1 MEFSKITTVE
11 VRNFMC
17 FSHEIATYDETNIL
31 NFKGFNGMGKSAIL
45 KAIAVC
51 LMNVYSHKQ
60 ADFIKYGEDYF
71 RVIVSF
77 DDGVK
82 ILRDKYINGQS
93 LYEMYRDGELVY
105 STKVGNKLTRVT
117 DVPDIIKNYLALI
130 EIGNSGTGY
139 LNFQTRKEPL
149 WLTET
154 TGSENY
160 TSLNVIL
167 KSGEISRASA
177 LINSDKNELNSA
189 ITELERDK
197 QTVESTLMTA
207 KAFTPVLLSA
217 LNEKEQQVKDLT
229 RRASSFNE
237 IVSIVNELMQI
248 RVSPEIEPIRDTRYQ
263 SILSIS
269 SLLLEIESIEEIPN
283 IELLEAQKLSKSQR
297 LLSLC
302 KELDILRSL
311 PKVERVSLDRATAI
325 AKIVSLSKDV
335 ETLPRTVGTDI
346 LTMDEK
352 RYNAILK
359 IAKEAVDVK
368 TVRQEHKNNVI
379 EIIEVEGQLK
389 EIVEDASKHG
399 MRFIRCNNCGSYMR
413 VSVGGG
419 QNG

>member
-1 MEFSKITTVE
+1 MDFSKITTVE

-17 FSHEIATYDETNIL
+17 FSHEIASYDETNIL

-45 KAIAVC
+45 KAVAVC

-71 RVIVSF
+71 RVIISF

-117 DVPDIIKNYLALI
+117 DVPDVIKNYLALI

-160 TSLNVIL
+160 TSLNEIL

-189 ITELERDK
+189 ITEIERDK
-197 QTVESTLMTA
+197 QAVESNLMTA
-207 KAFTPVLLSA
+207 RAFTPALLSA
-217 LNEKEQQVKDLT
+217 LEEQEQKVKELS
-229 RRASSFNE
+229 RRVSDFNE
-237 IVSIVNELMQI
+237 IVSIINELIGI
-248 RVSPEIEPIRDTRYQ
+248 RVAPEIELVSGTRYQ

-283 IELLEAQKLSKSQR
+283 IETLEIEKLSKSEK

-302 KELDILRSL
+302 KKLEELKSI
-311 PKVERVSLDRATAI
+311 PKVNGVSLDRATTI
-325 AKIVSLSKDV
+325 SEILNLSKQV
-335 ETLPRTVGTDI
+335 ESLPRTVGVE
-346 LTMDEK
+346 LSTMNEG
-352 RYNAILK
+352 RYSAILQ
-359 IAKEAVDVK
+359 IAKEALDVK
-368 TVRQEHKNNVI
+368 KVRQEYKQSI
-379 EIIEVEGQLK
+379 QEIGEVGGQLQQ
-389 EIVEDASKHG
+389 IVEDASKHG
-399 MRFIRCNNCGSYMR
+399 MKFIRCNNCGSYMR